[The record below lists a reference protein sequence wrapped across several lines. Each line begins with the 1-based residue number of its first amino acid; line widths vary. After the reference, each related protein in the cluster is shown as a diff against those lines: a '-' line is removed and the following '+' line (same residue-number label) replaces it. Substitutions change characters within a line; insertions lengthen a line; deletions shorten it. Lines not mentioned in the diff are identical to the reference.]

1 MVLIKLK
8 SNDDKVFEVEK
19 EVGHACYCSDIHIYL
34 EQINKLWCETSWNP
48 PIDFLDDLKVAV
60 MSVTIKQLLENA
72 DYGDVSIF

>member
-19 EVGHACYCSDIHIYL
+19 EVGHACYCSDIYIYL
-34 EQINKLWCETSWNP
+34 EQITKLWSLLKPLIN
-48 PIDFLDDLKVAV
+48 ILDNLKVAV

-72 DYGDVSIF
+72 DDGDVSIF

>member
-19 EVGHACYCSDIHIYL
+19 EVGHACYCSDIYICL
-34 EQINKLWCETSWNP
+34 GQITKLWSLLKPLIN
-48 PIDFLDDLKVAV
+48 ILDNLKVAV

-72 DYGDVSIF
+72 DDGDVSIF

>member
-19 EVGHACYCSDIHIYL
+19 EVGHRCSDIYIYL
-34 EQINKLWCETSWNP
+34 EQITKLWSLLKPLIN
-48 PIDFLDDLKVAV
+48 ILDNLKVAV

-72 DYGDVSIF
+72 DDGDVSIF